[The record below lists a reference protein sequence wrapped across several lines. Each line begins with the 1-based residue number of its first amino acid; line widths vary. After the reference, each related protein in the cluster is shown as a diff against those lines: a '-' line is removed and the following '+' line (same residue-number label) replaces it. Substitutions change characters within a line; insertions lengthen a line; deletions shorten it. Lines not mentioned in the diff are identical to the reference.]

1 MSNSSTSAD
10 PGGIEAQ
17 RVPLQEV
24 GQAIYGALPA
34 DCEKIVLKVRKTRAF
49 GQSEL
54 NAFRADGSR
63 ENLRGVSAATQAAG
77 RLREAMYKPG
87 TGTWFS
93 AEFTVTRAG
102 EMDADFDYDHEPD
115 WSFAIDP
122 IIYRD
127 DLDTFPR
134 DEQNIPDWLK
144 AGLAAHEA
152 GVTALGGRS
161 RRD

>member
-1 MSNSSTSAD
+1 MTSSSTNGD
-10 PGGIEAQ
+10 VGGIDAQ
-17 RVPLQEV
+17 RQPLQDI
-24 GQAIYGALPA
+24 GQAIYGSLPA

-49 GQSEL
+49 GQAEL

-63 ENLRGVSAATQAAG
+63 ENLQMNSEAVRASE
-77 RLREAMYKPG
+77 RLREAMYKTG

-102 EMDADFDYDHEPD
+102 SMDADFDYDHEPD
-115 WSFAIDP
+115 WSHAIDP
-122 IIYRD
+122 VIYVD
-127 DLDTFPR
+127 DLDHFPR
-134 DEQNIPDWLK
+134 DEQNITDWLK
-144 AGLAAHEA
+144 AGIAAHEA